1 MSNKV
6 YVDVLAEFSK
16 DGLLIPKEI
25 TWEDGRKYEITRVK
39 DKRRAASTRAGGVG
53 ERYTCVVAGKE
64 IFLFYENNN
73 MWFMETLTEE
83 LRGVIFQNP
92 LTDVWETADQYLSGN
107 VREKLAIAATYA
119 ENHPVYAP
127 NVQALT
133 QVQPRELDAS
143 EIEVRIGATWIDP
156 KYINDFMRDIF
167 QTPEHLFRRDTIGVQ
182 FSGVTGEWNIK
193 GKNADFGNTLVN
205 MTYGTSRV
213 NAYKILE
220 DSLNLKDTRVYDTI
234 EEDGKEKRV
243 LNKKETMI
251 ASQKQEAIRE
261 AFKDWVFR
269 DPERRQTLVAK
280 YNELFN
286 STRPREYDGSHLK
299 FPGMTPDIELKP
311 HQKNAVAHVLYGD
324 NTLLAHCVGAGK
336 TFEMTAAAMESKRL
350 GLCQKS
356 LFVVPNHL
364 TEQWASDFLR
374 LYPGANI
381 LAATKKDFEPA
392 NRKKFCSRIA
402 TGDYDA
408 VIIGHSQ
415 FEKIPLSQ
423 ERQAATIERQIDEIE
438 LAIEQA
444 KKDNG
449 ERYTIKQMEK
459 SRKALQV
466 RLDKLNDQRRKD
478 NVVTFE
484 QLGVDRL
491 FVDESHNYKNLFLYT
506 KMRNVAGIA
515 QTEAQKSSD
524 MFAKC
529 QYLDEITGGKGVT
542 FATGTPISNSMTEL
556 YTNMRYLQYGTL
568 QKLGLGHFDA
578 WAASFGETQTAI
590 ELAPEG
596 TGYRA
601 KTRFAKFFNL
611 PELIALFKESADIQ
625 TPDML
630 KLPVPEAE
638 YENVVLKPSEFQ
650 KEMVASLAERAEA
663 VRDRQVQPYE
673 DNMLKI
679 TNDGRKLALDQRLLN
694 DMLPDE
700 ENSKAAT
707 CVEKAYEIW
716 ENTKEQKSAQL
727 IFCDLSTPK
736 GDGTFNVYE
745 DIKNKL
751 MEKGV
756 PEQEIAFIHDAN
768 TELRKAELFAKVR
781 SGQVRFLLGSTAKM
795 GAGTNVQDRL
805 IALHHLDVPWRP
817 SDIEQ
822 QEGRILRQGNQN
834 DKVKIFR
841 YVTEGT
847 FDSYSWQLIENKQ
860 KFIGQI
866 MTSKSP
872 VRSCEDV
879 DEAALSYAEVKALA
893 TGNPYIKEKMDLDIQ
908 VSKLKLMKAN
918 HTSQKYRLED
928 NITQHYPHQIAIFK
942 ERIEGFTADMN
953 KYAKNKPEDKEQFFM
968 QVGGKSYTDKKEAGT
983 AIIAMCKEIKG
994 INASADVGEYLG
1006 FKLNVTF
1013 DSFNNKFVMN
1023 VKGAMSHPMEVGS
1036 DPLGNIT
1043 RINNVLEAMP
1053 AQLEEAQT
1061 KLSNVEHQLE
1071 TAKAEVDK
1079 PFPQEAEL
1087 SEKLERLAELN
1098 ALLNMDEKGDDAIG
1112 MDDEATEPEKPHEDV
1127 KSVDEKGDE
1136 VADMPAR

>member
-1 MSNKV
+1 
-6 YVDVLAEFSK
+6 
-16 DGLLIPKEI
+16 
-25 TWEDGRKYEITRVK
+25 
-39 DKRRAASTRAGGVG
+39 
-53 ERYTCVVAGKE
+53 
-64 IFLFYENNN
+64 
-73 MWFMETLTEE
+73 
-83 LRGVIFQNP
+83 
-92 LTDVWETADQYLSGN
+92 
-107 VREKLAIAATYA
+107 
-119 ENHPVYAP
+119 
-127 NVQALT
+127 
-133 QVQPRELDAS
+133 
-143 EIEVRIGATWIDP
+143 
-156 KYINDFMRDIF
+156 
-167 QTPEHLFRRDTIGVQ
+167 
-182 FSGVTGEWNIK
+182 
-193 GKNADFGNTLVN
+193 
-205 MTYGTSRV
+205 
-213 NAYKILE
+213 
-220 DSLNLKDTRVYDTI
+220 
-234 EEDGKEKRV
+234 
-243 LNKKETMI
+243 
-251 ASQKQEAIRE
+251 
-261 AFKDWVFR
+261 
-269 DPERRQTLVAK
+269 
-280 YNELFN
+280 
-286 STRPREYDGSHLK
+286 
-299 FPGMTPDIELKP
+299 
-311 HQKNAVAHVLYGD
+311 
-324 NTLLAHCVGAGK
+324 
-336 TFEMTAAAMESKRL
+336 
-350 GLCQKS
+350 
-356 LFVVPNHL
+356 
-364 TEQWASDFLR
+364 
-374 LYPGANI
+374 
-381 LAATKKDFEPA
+381 
-392 NRKKFCSRIA
+392 
-402 TGDYDA
+402 
-408 VIIGHSQ
+408 
-415 FEKIPLSQ
+415 
-423 ERQAATIERQIDEIE
+423 
-438 LAIEQA
+438 
-444 KKDNG
+444 
-449 ERYTIKQMEK
+449 
-459 SRKALQV
+459 
-466 RLDKLNDQRRKD
+466 
-478 NVVTFE
+478 
-484 QLGVDRL
+484 
-491 FVDESHNYKNLFLYT
+491 
-506 KMRNVAGIA
+506 
-515 QTEAQKSSD
+515 
-524 MFAKC
+524 
-529 QYLDEITGGKGVT
+529 
-542 FATGTPISNSMTEL
+542 
-556 YTNMRYLQYGTL
+556 
-568 QKLGLGHFDA
+568 
-578 WAASFGETQTAI
+578 
-590 ELAPEG
+590 
-596 TGYRA
+596 
-601 KTRFAKFFNL
+601 
-611 PELIALFKESADIQ
+611 
-625 TPDML
+625 ML

-650 KEMVASLAERAEA
+650 KDMVASLAERAEA

-756 PEQEIAFIHDAN
+756 PENEIAFIHDAN

-918 HTSQKYRLED
+918 HTSQKYRMED
-928 NITQHYPHQIAIFK
+928 NITQHYPHQIAVFK
-942 ERIEGFTADMN
+942 ERIEGFSADME

-1053 AQLEEAQT
+1053 VQLEEAQT

-1112 MDDEATEPEKPHEDV
+1112 MDDDAAEPEKPQGDV
-1127 KSVDEKGDE
+1127 KKVDNREE
-1136 VADMPAR
+1136 AVADMPIKQSNFEKAAPGGERRLADRPAERTSLQEKLAAMKARVSGTPAGRDAVDKAKGKEEVI

>member
-1 MSNKV
+1 
-6 YVDVLAEFSK
+6 
-16 DGLLIPKEI
+16 
-25 TWEDGRKYEITRVK
+25 
-39 DKRRAASTRAGGVG
+39 
-53 ERYTCVVAGKE
+53 
-64 IFLFYENNN
+64 
-73 MWFMETLTEE
+73 
-83 LRGVIFQNP
+83 
-92 LTDVWETADQYLSGN
+92 
-107 VREKLAIAATYA
+107 
-119 ENHPVYAP
+119 
-127 NVQALT
+127 
-133 QVQPRELDAS
+133 
-143 EIEVRIGATWIDP
+143 
-156 KYINDFMRDIF
+156 
-167 QTPEHLFRRDTIGVQ
+167 
-182 FSGVTGEWNIK
+182 
-193 GKNADFGNTLVN
+193 
-205 MTYGTSRV
+205 
-213 NAYKILE
+213 
-220 DSLNLKDTRVYDTI
+220 
-234 EEDGKEKRV
+234 
-243 LNKKETMI
+243 
-251 ASQKQEAIRE
+251 
-261 AFKDWVFR
+261 
-269 DPERRQTLVAK
+269 
-280 YNELFN
+280 
-286 STRPREYDGSHLK
+286 
-299 FPGMTPDIELKP
+299 
-311 HQKNAVAHVLYGD
+311 
-324 NTLLAHCVGAGK
+324 
-336 TFEMTAAAMESKRL
+336 
-350 GLCQKS
+350 
-356 LFVVPNHL
+356 
-364 TEQWASDFLR
+364 
-374 LYPGANI
+374 
-381 LAATKKDFEPA
+381 
-392 NRKKFCSRIA
+392 
-402 TGDYDA
+402 
-408 VIIGHSQ
+408 
-415 FEKIPLSQ
+415 
-423 ERQAATIERQIDEIE
+423 
-438 LAIEQA
+438 
-444 KKDNG
+444 
-449 ERYTIKQMEK
+449 
-459 SRKALQV
+459 
-466 RLDKLNDQRRKD
+466 
-478 NVVTFE
+478 
-484 QLGVDRL
+484 
-491 FVDESHNYKNLFLYT
+491 
-506 KMRNVAGIA
+506 
-515 QTEAQKSSD
+515 
-524 MFAKC
+524 
-529 QYLDEITGGKGVT
+529 
-542 FATGTPISNSMTEL
+542 
-556 YTNMRYLQYGTL
+556 
-568 QKLGLGHFDA
+568 
-578 WAASFGETQTAI
+578 
-590 ELAPEG
+590 
-596 TGYRA
+596 
-601 KTRFAKFFNL
+601 
-611 PELIALFKESADIQ
+611 
-625 TPDML
+625 ML

-650 KEMVASLAERAEA
+650 KDMVASLAERAEA

-756 PEQEIAFIHDAN
+756 PENEIAFIHDAN

-942 ERIEGFTADMN
+942 ERIEGFTADME

-968 QVGGKSYTDKKEAGT
+968 QVGGKPYTDKKEAGT

-1023 VKGAMSHPMEVGS
+1023 VKGAMSHPMEVGT

-1043 RINNVLEAMP
+1043 RINNALEAMP

-1079 PFPQEAEL
+1079 PFQQEAEL

-1112 MDDEATEPEKPHEDV
+1112 MDDEATEPEKPQEDV
-1127 KSVDEKGDE
+1127 KKVDNREE
-1136 VADMPAR
+1136 VVADMPIKQSNLEKAAPEGERRLADRPTDRTSLQEKLAAMKARVSGTPAGRDAVDKAKGKDQIL

>member
-1 MSNKV
+1 
-6 YVDVLAEFSK
+6 
-16 DGLLIPKEI
+16 
-25 TWEDGRKYEITRVK
+25 
-39 DKRRAASTRAGGVG
+39 
-53 ERYTCVVAGKE
+53 
-64 IFLFYENNN
+64 
-73 MWFMETLTEE
+73 
-83 LRGVIFQNP
+83 
-92 LTDVWETADQYLSGN
+92 
-107 VREKLAIAATYA
+107 
-119 ENHPVYAP
+119 
-127 NVQALT
+127 
-133 QVQPRELDAS
+133 
-143 EIEVRIGATWIDP
+143 
-156 KYINDFMRDIF
+156 
-167 QTPEHLFRRDTIGVQ
+167 
-182 FSGVTGEWNIK
+182 
-193 GKNADFGNTLVN
+193 

-423 ERQAATIERQIDEIE
+423 ERQAATIEKQIDEIE
-438 LAIEQA
+438 LAIDQA
-444 KKDNG
+444 KRDNG

-466 RLDKLNDQRRKD
+466 RLDKLNDQSRKD

-716 ENTKEQKSAQL
+716 ESTKEQKSAQL

-928 NITQHYPHQIAIFK
+928 NITQHYPHQIAVFK
-942 ERIEGFTADMN
+942 ERIEGFSADME

-968 QVGGKSYTDKKEAGT
+968 QVGGKPYTEKKEAGT

-1053 AQLEEAQT
+1053 IQLEEAQT

-1112 MDDEATEPEKPHEDV
+1112 MDDDAAEPEKQQEIV
-1127 KSVDEKGDE
+1127 KTVDNKRDE
-1136 VADMPAR
+1136 VADMPAKQSNLGKTAMGGKLSDRPAERTSLQEKLAAMKARVSGTPAGRDAVDKTKKKEEIL